1 MHHHQNHGALAP
13 GLAAPELA
21 AIVHPSGVAALGIAA
36 AAHPGLIEPRNDEA
50 PRLAGA
56 EGFRNQGKTDNTH
69 CAGPTA
75 ADQPIG
81 RFSTLAAH
89 AAIAGC
95 GLHELAGGGY
105 LLCKWG
111 MARELP
117 DLRAVVALMRQMGIR
132 T

>member
-1 MHHHQNHGALAP
+1 
-13 GLAAPELA
+13 
-21 AIVHPSGVAALGIAA
+21 VAALGGTA
-36 AAHPGLIEPRNDEA
+36 AAHPGLIEPQNDEA
-50 PRLAGA
+50 PPVASGK
-56 EGFRNQGKTDNTH
+56 GFRVQESAGSEH
-69 CAGPTA
+69 CASPA
-75 ADQPIG
+75 AEDQATG

-117 DLRAVVALMRQMGIR
+117 DLRAVSALMRQMGIR
-132 T
+132 L

>member
-1 MHHHQNHGALAP
+1 MHHHPHHGALAP

-21 AIVHPSGVAALGIAA
+21 SLVPPSGMAALGIAA
-36 AAHPGLIEPRNDEA
+36 AAHPGLIEPINDEA

-56 EGFRNQGKTDNTH
+56 EGFRDQSNTDNTH

-81 RFSTLAAH
+81 RFFALAAH
-89 AAIAGC
+89 AAIAGY

-117 DLRAVVALMRQMGIR
+117 DLRAVVALMRQIGIR
-132 T
+132 A